1 MGKYKDVEV
10 FGPSKESAKLFLL
23 YLWSILICCITADIA
38 FGLSDYLK
46 TGEPIF
52 NLAEYAY
59 RGILWAFITIG
70 YFIARWLA
78 YRTKIFPKFK
88 IREGLH
94 FVVFLILLIPSFV
107 LSGIILWQL

>member
-1 MGKYKDVEV
+1 MSKYKNVEA
-10 FGPSKESAKLFLL
+10 FGPSKESAQLFLL
-23 YLWSILICCITADIA
+23 YLWATLICYVIVDIA

-59 RGILWAFITIG
+59 RDILGAFITIG

-94 FVVFLILLIPSFV
+94 FVVFIILLIPSFV
-107 LSGIILWQL
+107 LSGIILWQI

>member
-10 FGPSKESAKLFLL
+10 FGPSKESAQLFLL
-23 YLWSILICCITADIA
+23 YLWATLICYVIVDIA

-59 RGILWAFITIG
+59 RGILGAFITIG

-78 YRTKIFPKFK
+78 YRTKAFPKIK

-94 FVVFLILLIPSFV
+94 FMAFLILLIPSFV
-107 LSGIILWQL
+107 LSGIILWQI

>member
-1 MGKYKDVEV
+1 M
-10 FGPSKESAKLFLL
+10 FLL
-23 YLWSILICCITADIA
+23 YLWATLICYIIVDIA

-59 RGILWAFITIG
+59 RGILGAFITIG

-78 YRTKIFPKFK
+78 YRTKIFPKIK

-94 FVVFLILLIPSFV
+94 FMAFLILLIPSFV
-107 LSGIILWQL
+107 LSGIILWQI

>member
-1 MGKYKDVEV
+1 MGKYKGVEV

-23 YLWSILICCITADIA
+23 YWLATLLCYVTVDIT

-59 RGILWAFITIG
+59 RGILWGFITIG

-78 YRTKIFPKFK
+78 YRTKAFPKIK
-88 IREGLH
+88 NREGLH
-94 FVVFLILLIPSFV
+94 FMAFIVLLILSLV
-107 LSGIILWQL
+107 LSGIILWKI